1 MFTRLLIL
9 FKIMNLTKYK
19 WKCRILLLNTTCY
32 RDVDY
37 KRSKELYQEYIKEFH
52 KRHVKLMS
60 NRKKGL
66 RFSIKLIG
74 YDGTLKNEFDT
85 LVPKDIFELIDSMP
99 MSNELKSGKIQPL
112 NLSLYSDYKP
122 ETTLKGLGFKDKEK
136 AIYTLNAI
144 KGRDTKYQ
152 VNVVSTMLGRAKKHP
167 NRTTDMEDAIM
178 VFEKWLLDYKKSK
191 DNAN

>member
-1 MFTRLLIL
+1 MD
-9 FKIMNLTKYK
+9 LTKYK

-32 RDVDY
+32 RDSNY
-37 KRSKELYQEYIKEFH
+37 KRSKELYQECIKEFH

-60 NRKKGL
+60 NRQKGL

-122 ETTLKGLGFKDKEK
+122 ETTLKGLGFKNKEK
-136 AIYTLNAI
+136 AIYTLDAI

-167 NRTTDMEDAIM
+167 NRTVNMEDAIM

-191 DNAN
+191 DNAT

>member
-1 MFTRLLIL
+1 MD
-9 FKIMNLTKYK
+9 LTKYK
-19 WKCRILLLNTTCY
+19 WKCRILLLDTSCY
-32 RDVDY
+32 RDSNY
-37 KRSKELYQEYIKEFH
+37 KRSKELYQDYIKEFH

-66 RFSIKLIG
+66 SFSIKLIG
-74 YDGTLKNEFDT
+74 YDGILIKEFDT

-144 KGRDTKYQ
+144 KGRDIKYQ

-167 NRTTDMEDAIM
+167 NKTSDMEDAIM
-178 VFEKWLLDYKKSK
+178 IFEQWLVDYKIKK
-191 DNAN
+191 HR

>member
-1 MFTRLLIL
+1 
-9 FKIMNLTKYK
+9 
-19 WKCRILLLNTTCY
+19 
-32 RDVDY
+32 
-37 KRSKELYQEYIKEFH
+37 
-52 KRHVKLMS
+52 MS

-99 MSNELKSGKIQPL
+99 MSNELKSNKIEPL

-152 VNVVSTMLGRAKKHP
+152 VNVISTMLGRAKKHP
-167 NRTTDMEDAIM
+167 YKTKNMKDAIR
-178 VFEKWLLDYKKSK
+178 VFSLWMKNYKKNRMSK
-191 DNAN
+191 F

>member
-1 MFTRLLIL
+1 
-9 FKIMNLTKYK
+9 MNLTKYK

-32 RDVDY
+32 RDNNY
-37 KRSKELYQEYIKEFH
+37 KKSKELYQEYIKEFH
-52 KRHVKLMS
+52 KRHLKLMS

-85 LVPKDIFELIDSMP
+85 LVPKDIFEIIDSMP
-99 MSNELKSGKIQPL
+99 MSNELKSSKIQPL

-122 ETTLKGLGFKDKEK
+122 ETTLKGLGFKNKEK

-167 NRTTDMEDAIM
+167 YKTKNMKDAIK
-178 VFEKWLLDYKKSK
+178 VFSLWMKNYKK
-191 DNAN
+191 NR

>member
-1 MFTRLLIL
+1 MD
-9 FKIMNLTKYK
+9 LTKYK

-32 RDVDY
+32 RDSNY

-52 KRHVKLMS
+52 KRHVKLIS

-66 RFSIKLIG
+66 KFSIKLIG
-74 YDGTLKNEFDT
+74 YDGTLKKEFDT

-136 AIYTLNAI
+136 AIYTLDAI

-152 VNVVSTMLGRAKKHP
+152 VNVISTMLGRAKKHP
-167 NRTTDMEDAIM
+167 NKTPEMDDAIL
-178 VFEKWLLDYKKSK
+178 VFEKWLLDYKISK

>member
-1 MFTRLLIL
+1 MD
-9 FKIMNLTKYK
+9 LTKYK
-19 WKCRILLLNTTCY
+19 WKCRILLLDTTCY
-32 RDVDY
+32 RDSYY

-66 RFSIKLIG
+66 SFSIKLIG
-74 YDGTLKNEFDT
+74 YDGTLKKVFDT

-167 NRTTDMEDAIM
+167 NRTANMEDAIM
-178 VFEKWLLDYKKSK
+178 VFKKWLLDYKKSK

>member
-1 MFTRLLIL
+1 
-9 FKIMNLTKYK
+9 
-19 WKCRILLLNTTCY
+19 
-32 RDVDY
+32 
-37 KRSKELYQEYIKEFH
+37 
-52 KRHVKLMS
+52 MS

-66 RFSIKLIG
+66 KFSINLIG
-74 YDGTLKNEFDT
+74 FDGTLKKKFSAFE
-85 LVPKDIFELIDSMP
+85 PKNIFETIDSMP
-99 MSNELKSGKIQPL
+99 MSSELRSGKIQPL

-167 NRTTDMEDAIM
+167 NKTPEMDDAIL
-178 VFEKWLLDYKKSK
+178 VFEKWLLDYKISK

>member
-1 MFTRLLIL
+1 MD
-9 FKIMNLTKYK
+9 LTKYK

-32 RDVDY
+32 RDNNY

-66 RFSIKLIG
+66 SFSIKLIG
-74 YDGTLKNEFDT
+74 YDGTLKKEFDT

-122 ETTLKGLGFKDKEK
+122 ETTLKGLGFKDKDK

-167 NRTTDMEDAIM
+167 NRTKGMEDAIK
-178 VFEKWLLDYKKSK
+178 VFNSWMKDYKNNKK
-191 DNAN
+191 IK